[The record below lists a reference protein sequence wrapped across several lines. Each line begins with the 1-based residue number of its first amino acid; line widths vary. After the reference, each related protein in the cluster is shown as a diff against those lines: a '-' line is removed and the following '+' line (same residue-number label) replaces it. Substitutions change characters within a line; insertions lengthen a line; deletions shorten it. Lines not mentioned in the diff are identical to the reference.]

1 MSGARL
7 STVFRRVTVPL
18 VRPALYASILVMAV
32 RTLEAFEVPAL
43 LGIPEGLWVFT
54 SRIWRV
60 LSGFSTA
67 RPARTR

>member
-1 MSGARL
+1 
-7 STVFRRVTVPL
+7 
-18 VRPALYASILVMAV
+18 MAV